1 MTQQYD
7 RTNTGA
13 LFVNDRK
20 TTDRHPDMNGKLNIN
35 GVEHWFSGW
44 WKQGNK
50 GEFLSISLGAPV
62 EQQQQPQRQQ
72 QAQPARGRGR
82 PQPQQEQSFTDDDLS
97 DVPF

>member
-1 MTQQYD
+1 MAYD
-7 RTNTGA
+7 NTNRGA
-13 LFVNDRK
+13 LWVNDRK
-20 TTDRHPDMNGKLNIN
+20 QTDNHPDMNGKLNIN

-62 EQQQQPQRQQ
+62 EQQGQQQQRQPQRQ

-82 PQPQQEQSFTDDDLS
+82 PAPQPDLDDGEPI
-97 DVPF
+97 PF

>member
-7 RTNTGA
+7 NRNKGI

-20 TTDRHPDMNGKLNIN
+20 TTDKHPDMNGKLNIN

-82 PQPQQEQSFTDDDLS
+82 PAPVQQAEDLPDES
-97 DVPF
+97 IPF